1 MKQLLS
7 LSVVIAS
14 CLLLSCQKDVIQTDE
29 ESNNENLVLTAKA
42 NNVKGRPFKGSYTT
56 SSEILQ
62 PPPNLH
68 TRITGT
74 GHVTQL
80 GSGTFVAL
88 STLVFTA
95 QPPFNLSGTATFTS
109 ANGDEFYTRFTGT
122 ATPNNNGSLT
132 IFNNHTITGG
142 RGRFQNATGH
152 FTGYT
157 IAIPGHAEAS
167 IDYEGTISF

>member
-14 CLLLSCQKDVIQTDE
+14 CLLLSCQKDVMQTDN
-29 ESNNENLVLTAKA
+29 ESNNENFALTAKA

-68 TRITGT
+68 TRIVGT
-74 GHVTQL
+74 GHATLL
-80 GSGTFVAL
+80 GNGTFVAV
-88 STLVFTA
+88 SALVFTA
-95 QPPFNLSGTATFTS
+95 QPPFDLSGTATFTA
-109 ANGDEFYTRFTGT
+109 ANGDEFYTSFTGT
-122 ATPNNNGSLT
+122 ATPNNDGSLT

-142 RGRFQNATGH
+142 TGRFQNATGH

-167 IDYEGTISF
+167 IDYEGAISF